1 MHMPVKKGKTKV
13 KLSPS
18 TNEFQG
24 TDIASIQRSFV
35 NHLEYSLAKDEYS
48 ATQLDCYKAIALTV
62 RDRLIERWIET
73 QQTYYR
79 KDVKRIYY
87 LSMEYLIGRTLG
99 NSLINLGLY
108 DVVQKAMKEL
118 GYDLEELR
126 HMESDAGLGNGGL
139 GRLAACFMDSMATL
153 ELPAYGYGIRYEFGI
168 FSQQIKDGYQ
178 IEKPDHW
185 LRYGNI
191 WEIERPEYLY
201 PVHFYGRI
209 NQYYDKDNN
218 LKTEWIDT
226 QQIMAIANDIPV
238 PGYRN
243 NTVNNMRLW
252 SAKATRDFHF
262 EYFNHGDYEKAVS
275 EKVQSETISKV
286 LYPNDNVNLGK
297 MLRLKQEYFFV
308 SATLQ
313 DIIRRYKKTN
323 TKDFG
328 NFPDKVA
335 IQLNDT
341 HPALAIAEL
350 MRILIDI
357 EDIEWGRAWEIT
369 VATFAYT
376 NHTILPEALE
386 KWPVFLLE
394 QLLPR
399 HLQIIYEINYRLL
412 QQISKKNP
420 NNLEKMRRMSII
432 EEGQEKRVRM
442 ANLSIM
448 GSHSVNGVAE
458 LHTEILKKQIFNDFY
473 EEWPERFNNKTNGIT
488 QRRWLRLCNPGLS
501 GLITEK
507 IGDRW
512 ITDLYDLKKI
522 LPYSDDP
529 AFRKVFQAVKKR
541 NKEELAAYIE
551 RHNGIVVNPDSLFD
565 VHIKRI
571 HEYKRQLLNALHII
585 TFANWLI
592 EHGDADVVPR
602 TMIFAGKAAP
612 GYYMAKLIIKL
623 INAIA
628 EAVNNDPRI
637 GDKLKIVFLE
647 NYSVTLAQKI
657 IPAADLSEQISTA
670 GTEASGTGNMK
681 FALNGALTIGTLDGA
696 NVEISEAVGRENMF
710 IFGMTSEEVEKRRA
724 EGYNPWDCYHAN
736 AELKKAIDMINS
748 GYFSKTKVYLFR
760 PIIESLLDNGD
771 RYMLLADY
779 PDYVE
784 CQKKVSA
791 AYRDRKRWI
800 QMAVR
805 NVGNMGRFST
815 DRTIRE
821 YTEDIWKVKPIPITI
836 PSHTGEQD

>member
-1 MHMPVKKGKTKV
+1 MPVKKGKTKV

-458 LHTEILKKQIFNDFY
+458 LHTDILKKQIFRDFY